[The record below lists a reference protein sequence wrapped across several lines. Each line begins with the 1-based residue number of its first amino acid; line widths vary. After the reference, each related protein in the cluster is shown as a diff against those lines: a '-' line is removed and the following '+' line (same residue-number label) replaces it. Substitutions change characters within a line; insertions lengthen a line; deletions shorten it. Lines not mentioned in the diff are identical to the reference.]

1 MDQNVTT
8 TTTKGIVISLIL
20 IVLGLIIY
28 FLDMSANSSVRYIN
42 FAVLIIGVI
51 WSINNYG
58 NQIDHNATFGNYFA
72 HGFKITALVTAI
84 MIIYVI
90 IFIYLFPDVK
100 EKGMEA
106 ARKSMQERGNLSPE
120 QINQSME
127 FTKKFFMVFI
137 IAGTLIGYLIFGA
150 IASLVGAAVTKKNPR
165 PIEID
170 R

>member
-1 MDQNVTT
+1 
-8 TTTKGIVISLIL
+8 
-20 IVLGLIIY
+20 
-28 FLDMSANSSVRYIN
+28 MSDNSSVRYIS
-42 FAVLIIGVI
+42 FGIFIIGII
-51 WSINNYG
+51 WSVNNYG
-58 NQIDHNATFGNYFA
+58 KQIDHNATFGNYFA

-106 ARKSMQERGNLSPE
+106 ARKSMQQRGNLSPE

-137 IAGTLIGYLIFGA
+137 IAGTLLGYLIFGA

>member
-1 MDQNVTT
+1 MEQKITT
-8 TTTKGIVISLIL
+8 SSTKGLVIALIL
-20 IVLGLIIY
+20 IVLALIIY
-28 FLDMSANSSVRYIN
+28 FLDLSTTRGVEYIS
-42 FAVLIIGVI
+42 FAVLVIGVI

-58 NQIDHNATFGNYFA
+58 NQIDHNATFGNYFS
-72 HGFKITALVTAI
+72 HGFKIAALVTAI
-84 MIIYVI
+84 MIIYAVI
-90 IFIYLFPDVK
+90 FLYIFPDVK

-106 ARKSMQERGNLSPE
+106 ARKSMEARGNMSQE

-137 IAGTLIGYLIFGA
+137 IAGTLIGYLIFGV
-150 IASLVGAAVTKKNPR
+150 IGSLIGAAITRKNPR

>member
-28 FLDMSANSSVRYIN
+28 FLDMSDNGSVRYIS
-42 FAVLIIGVI
+42 FGIFIIGII
-51 WSINNYG
+51 WSVNNYG
-58 NQIDHNATFGNYFA
+58 KQIDHNATFGNYFA

-106 ARKSMQERGNLSPE
+106 ARKSMQQKGNLSPE

-137 IAGTLIGYLIFGA
+137 IAGTLLGYLIFGA

>member
-1 MDQNVTT
+1 MEQKITT
-8 TTTKGIVISLIL
+8 SSTKGLVIALIL
-20 IVLGLIIY
+20 IVLALIIY
-28 FLDMSANSSVRYIN
+28 FLDLSTTRGVEYIS
-42 FAVLIIGVI
+42 FAVLVIGVI

-58 NQIDHNATFGNYFA
+58 NQIDHNATFGNYFS
-72 HGFKITALVTAI
+72 HGFKIAALVTAI
-84 MIIYVI
+84 MIIYAVI
-90 IFIYLFPDVK
+90 FLYIFPDVR

-106 ARKSMQERGNLSPE
+106 ARKSMEARGNMSQE

-137 IAGTLIGYLIFGA
+137 IAGTLIGYLIFGV
-150 IASLVGAAVTKKNPR
+150 IGSLIGAAITRKNPR

>member
-1 MDQNVTT
+1 MEQKIPTSS
-8 TTTKGIVISLIL
+8 TKGLVIALIL
-20 IVLGLIIY
+20 IVLALIIY
-28 FLDMSANSSVRYIN
+28 FLDLSTTRGVEYIS
-42 FAVLIIGVI
+42 FAVLVIGVI

-58 NQIDHNATFGNYFA
+58 NQIDHNATFGNYFS
-72 HGFKITALVTAI
+72 HGFKIAALVTAI
-84 MIIYVI
+84 MIIYAVI
-90 IFIYLFPDVK
+90 FLYIFPDVR

-106 ARKSMQERGNLSPE
+106 ARKSMEARGNMSQE

-137 IAGTLIGYLIFGA
+137 IAGTLIGYLIFGV
-150 IASLVGAAVTKKNPR
+150 IGSLIGAAITRKNPR